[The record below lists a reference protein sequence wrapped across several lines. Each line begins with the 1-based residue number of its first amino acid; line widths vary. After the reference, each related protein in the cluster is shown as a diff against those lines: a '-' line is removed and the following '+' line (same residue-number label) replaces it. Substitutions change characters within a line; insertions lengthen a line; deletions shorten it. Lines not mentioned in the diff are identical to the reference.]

1 MRFYPYRCILIGALT
16 LSLFSFV
23 YPAALEKAS
32 DSRVE
37 EQPPSK
43 KRRSKIFGAIGNTD
57 AAGPFAALQGGLNV
71 ATKKEFSDE
80 AMAYL
85 PSLSGLEWL
94 EIGGGKITSAGMAH
108 LKDCPALKRLFI
120 HDINLSSD
128 SLQWLSSLTRLESLS
143 LQHTGITGSILGN
156 IKAVDTL
163 TVLNLSGNPINDDAL
178 ASIARIKGLEV
189 LGLADTKVTG
199 LGIEKLRGMPRLNEL
214 NVMHC
219 NIQDQD
225 LEVFLS
231 TPNLR
236 IVYAEGC
243 PLSDYGVMNT
253 ISRFSMLAIF
263 R

>member
-16 LSLFSFV
+16 LSLFSFA
-23 YPAALEKAS
+23 YSAASEKAS
-32 DSRVE
+32 DSRVQ
-37 EQPPSK
+37 EQHRIK
-43 KRRSKIFGAIGNTD
+43 EKD
-57 AAGPFAALQGGLNV
+57 AVKALAKLGIPMQQDPHGV
-71 ATKKEFSDE
+71 VRWIEATKKEFSDE

-108 LKDCPALKRLFI
+108 LKDCPALKRLFV

-128 SLQWLSSLTRLESLS
+128 SLQWLSSLARLEALS

-156 IKAVDTL
+156 IKAVGTL